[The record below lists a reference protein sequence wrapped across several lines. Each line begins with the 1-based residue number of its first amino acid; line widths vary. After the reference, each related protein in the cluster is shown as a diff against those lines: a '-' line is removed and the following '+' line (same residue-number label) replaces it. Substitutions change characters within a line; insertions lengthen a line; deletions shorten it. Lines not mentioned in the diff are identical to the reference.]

1 MRHFGRQ
8 PAKLLNGLVLSLS
21 AALLVTGASGNP
33 YLVITGRNVF
43 DLRPKQTEVPAKPE
57 VPLPK
62 VTPLGITTILP
73 GKRALLKLSFPSRPP
88 EPAKEVSCIL
98 AVGQRE
104 GPIEVLAI
112 DETAASIKL
121 NNSGTIMVLTLD
133 RDSPR
138 PQASPPPPGPPP
150 RPI

>member
-1 MRHFGRQ
+1 M
-8 PAKLLNGLVLSLS
+8 LSLS
-21 AALLVTGASGNP
+21 ASLLVTETSGNP

-43 DLRPKQTEVPAKPE
+43 DLRPQQTPVPTVPE
-57 VPLPK
+57 VLLPK

-73 GKRALLKLSFPSRPP
+73 GKRVLLKVYFPSRPP

-98 AVGQRE
+98 TVGQRE

-112 DETAASIKL
+112 DETAASVKV

-138 PQASPPPPGPPP
+138 PQPSPLPPGPPP